1 MSWMMSFFEMTDGG
15 VNQFHL
21 TYYNTFTFTTFTF
34 LLVKTYIQV
43 SNLLGEVS
51 YNIIIIL
58 VLHLNN

>member
-21 TYYNTFTFTTFTF
+21 TYYNTFTFKIFTF
-34 LLVKTYIQV
+34 LLAKTY
-43 SNLLGEVS
+43 NVS

-58 VLHLNN
+58 VLHLNKW